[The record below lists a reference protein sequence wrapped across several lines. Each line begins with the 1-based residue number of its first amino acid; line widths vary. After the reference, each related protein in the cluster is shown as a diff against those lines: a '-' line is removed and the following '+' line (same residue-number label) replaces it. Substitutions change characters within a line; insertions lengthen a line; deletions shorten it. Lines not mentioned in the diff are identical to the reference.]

1 MKDPSSPKRKP
12 KKTWY
17 ISHYSGSHYGGFHG
31 IVMHLSSTCPFQP
44 NSSQLASSRWFL
56 EDLPKKT
63 ELHASVDDA
72 RKHQKDDSTCVFH
85 MLGTWPLQGTS
96 KRPVKSDTRKILEHW
111 LSGWLFGWYLL
122 VTATQGLFIGH
133 GWFDL
138 HGLWDFP
145 YLRLSWIRVPTT
157 LQPFF
162 QHTFKR
168 PNRQS

>member
-1 MKDPSSPKRKP
+1 MIHITWQWFTSQWFSWHRYASFINLSFSTQVIPIGCFKMISWRPS
-12 KKTWY
+12 
-17 ISHYSGSHYGGFHG
+17 
-31 IVMHLSSTCPFQP
+31 Q
-44 NSSQLASSRWFL
+44 
-56 EDLPKKT
+56 KKT

-145 YLRLSWIRVPTT
+145 YLGLSWIRVPTT

>member
-122 VTATQGLFIGH
+122 VTATQGLFIGP
-133 GWFDL
+133 WL
-138 HGLWDFP
+138 VWPPWTLGLSIFEAQLDKGPHNASTVFP
-145 YLRLSWIRVPTT
+145 AH
-157 LQPFF
+157 LQ
-162 QHTFKR
+162 KAK
-168 PNRQS
+168 